1 MTSLVKTTLTL
12 LIGTIL
18 LFSTYSQAFT
28 DQNADKP
35 YEDALASFYL
45 SELNSAIIHLKNALK
60 NDPKHLPS
68 MVLLAEVYIA
78 MGDGASA
85 ENQLENAQDNKAD
98 ESKIIPLM
106 LEAYLLQQ
114 KYKKVINAQTA
125 SVTQKAQ
132 LNKISILQGRAFIAM
147 NNLSQAM
154 LLFEEALEHVP
165 NSVKA
170 QLGVAQVYLLKG
182 NVPQARATLD
192 KALNLS
198 PTNSIALTMLAN
210 IEQQDGNRVESLKII
225 SQVIE
230 LNNMNFPALLTR
242 ASLYIELGD
251 FELSLKDIDV
261 ITTEIPNEPR
271 ANYLKI
277 IANSALGNTK
287 EVNKTTAHINTVLTG
302 LPEEVMN
309 QNPVYLY
316 LAAVISFQEQEVL
329 KAQSFLQKYI
339 AIISDD
345 TRALKLAAQVELSL
359 NKPFRAKTLLVKSKL
374 VDPDDV
380 ETWALLGQTYMVLGE
395 LKLAEKYL
403 EDVINNDRENPEPLF
418 NLAKLEISIGKFS
431 QAITHLE
438 LAKSMDANI
447 SIIML
452 LAEAYQQS
460 NLLEQAL
467 EQVDLALTIQS
478 EDSVLHLRK
487 GILLGRLNQ
496 HTLAKESLE
505 QSLTLNPNNLKTLVH
520 LSRIDVIN
528 QQPEKAIDKINKKIA
543 ELENPNAFLL
553 TELGNIQRLTNNNDD
568 ALKAYKKAFSIDKNN
583 STILIKIIEM
593 QVMYGQLKEA
603 ISLTDEFLNINN
615 KAGSI
620 YLALANLYMADKEY
634 NKAFSTFELAA
645 KNSNN
650 KSNVYSIFADA
661 QLSRSDYEGAELSLK
676 RSVSWN
682 SENFNSY
689 LKLFNIYVK
698 QKKEQL
704 ALDTLKMM
712 TERSNNVVFLK
723 NLEGNL
729 YRDLGKLDKA
739 EKLYLTS
746 LQTNQNQPAVF
757 GLYRVYKQQ
766 KQFTKALDLL
776 TRWIKDNPKDI
787 VSQIAIADTLV
798 NKNQLT
804 KAAEKYQELIKS
816 FSEMPILL
824 NNAAQVFIKLN
835 QYTQALEYATKAHK
849 MSPNNVAIMD
859 TLAWS
864 YTLNEQADLGLPIFR
879 QAIVKDFNN
888 AEIKYH
894 LAVALSQLNRNIE
907 AKKYLK
913 AAIENENNFPN
924 KPDAIA
930 LMKKLS
936 NNI

>member
-125 SVTQKAQ
+125 SVTQKIQ

-242 ASLYIELGD
+242 ASLYIELRN
-251 FELSLKDIDV
+251 FQLALKDIDV

-316 LAAVISFQEQEVL
+316 LAAVISFQEQESL
-329 KAQSFLQKYI
+329 KAQNFLQKYI

-380 ETWALLGQTYMVLGE
+380 ETWSLLGQTYMVLGE

-403 EDVINNDRENPEPLF
+403 VDVIDNDRENPEPLY
-418 NLAKLEISIGKFS
+418 NLAKLEILIGKFS

-460 NLLEQAL
+460 NLLEKAL
-467 EQVDLALTIQS
+467 EQVDLALKIQS

-487 GILLGRLNQ
+487 GILLGRLNR
-496 HTLAKESLE
+496 HILAKKFLD
-505 QSLTLNPNNLKTLVH
+505 QSLTLNPNNLTTLVH

-528 QQPEKAIDKINKKIA
+528 QQPEKAIDKINNKIA
-543 ELENPNAFLL
+543 ELENPNVFLL

-583 STILIKIIEM
+583 STILVKIIEM
-593 QVMYGQLKEA
+593 QVMFGQLKEA
-603 ISLTDEFLNINN
+603 ITLTNEFLNINN

-634 NKAFSTFELAA
+634 NKAFSTFELAV

-698 QKKEQL
+698 QKNEQL
-704 ALDTLKMM
+704 ALDILKTM
-712 TERSNNVVFLK
+712 TERSNDVIFLN

-729 YRDLGKLDKA
+729 YRELGKLDKA

-776 TRWIKDNPKDI
+776 TLWVKDNPKDI
-787 VSQIAIADTLV
+787 ASQIAIADTLV
-798 NKNQLT
+798 NTNQLK
-804 KAAEKYQELIKS
+804 KAAKKYQELIKS

-835 QYTQALEYATKAHK
+835 QYTQALDYAEKAHK
-849 MSPNNVAIMD
+849 MLPNNVAIMD

-864 YTLNEQADLGLPIFR
+864 YTLSEQADLALPIFR

-913 AAIENENNFPN
+913 AAIENENTFPN

-930 LMKKLS
+930 LMKKL
-936 NNI
+936 